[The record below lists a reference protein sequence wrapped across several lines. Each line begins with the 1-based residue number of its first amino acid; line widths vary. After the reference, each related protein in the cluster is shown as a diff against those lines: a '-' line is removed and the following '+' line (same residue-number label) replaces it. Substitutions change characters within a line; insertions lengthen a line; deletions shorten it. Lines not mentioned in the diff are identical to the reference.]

1 MKKIQYDTFNLPVTS
16 DGKVDYYYMKTYISA
31 VQKIVIADV
40 VKYADEQ
47 IRLTNHIIQSR

>member
-16 DGKVDYYYMKTYISA
+16 DGKVDYDYMKTYISA
-31 VQKIVIADV
+31 IQKIVIADV